1 MSNEGDQ
8 TVFYNTVT
16 DTKDSSNDVLF
27 SDKNYTFITDTTSSN
42 GSFQSGQ
49 IAFDLSTLSSQS
61 QWVSLSEAVIEFPVK
76 VSANVTTAG
85 AAGGGVTMTSLA
97 TTLKNGFHHFIDG
110 CQLQINGQG
119 IQSMQPYENVAA
131 TFRILSEWSQDEL
144 VKYGRTC
151 GVILDDCT
159 NDTIATPAVGVGLN
173 NAANATVTSTILGF
187 NAYEST
193 LIKNKALPA
202 RLSLLSDQTAA
213 TSLQSV
219 VLGNAASKI
228 AGRHNLA
235 TATIPAG
242 NTGFCYT
249 ACYLATVRLKDICD
263 IGEFPLCKNLKGF
276 LYISFNS
283 SQTTISGTTSA
294 PSAVTIQPLTG
305 RTNPIMINNV
315 GLSLGTVSSTV
326 VVTATVNSD
335 NTGATGAGPLISNA
349 RMFVPY
355 YVSNPKADMALSI
368 PNKFF
373 TTKEKIVV
381 PFVANAGQP
390 ANITLT
396 SGVSNP
402 TGLLILPMWQRLGLN
417 ANLDNPENS
426 PYDSVPGTS
435 GPFATLANL
444 QVYVANKPIYQTPV
458 QYDFEQWYAE
468 NSKTGLADG
477 IIDQQASGLLTQ
489 QLFEQNHKF
498 YYVDL
503 SRRVPS
509 EDGASKSIQVSFTNP
524 SQAYGM
530 KCIAVV
536 FYQKKWTINT
546 MTSQITSAV

>member
-49 IAFDLSTLSSQS
+49 IQFDLSTLSSQS

-76 VSANVTTAG
+76 VSANVTAS
-85 AAGGGVTMTSLA
+85 VTSASTINSLGI
-97 TTLKNGFHHFIDG
+97 TLKNGFTQFIDG

-131 TFRILSEWSQDEL
+131 SFRILSEWSQDEL
-144 VKYGRTC
+144 VKYGKTL
-151 GVILDDCT
+151 GFILDDCSG
-159 NDTIATPAVGVGLN
+159 DALATPSATSGLN
-173 NAANATVTSTILGF
+173 NAVAATVAVDKTGF
-187 NAYEST
+187 NTYQTTVA
-193 LIKNKALPA
+193 NKALSA

-219 VLGNAASKI
+219 VLGNVAART
-228 AGRHNLA
+228 AGRHNVA
-235 TATIPAG
+235 TASIPAAS
-242 NTGFCYT
+242 TGICYS

-276 LYISFNS
+276 LYLSFNS
-283 SQTTISGTTSA
+283 SQTTIVGAGSV
-294 PSAVTIQPLTG
+294 PSSVTIVPLTG
-305 RTNPIMINNV
+305 RTNPILVNNA
-315 GLSLGTVSSTV
+315 GLLLGATGSTV
-326 VVTATVNSD
+326 VITATVNSD
-335 NTGATGAGPLISNA
+335 STVVTGSGPLISNA

-355 YVSNPKADMALSI
+355 YVSNPKSDMALSI

-381 PFVANAGQP
+381 PFVSNAGQP
-390 ANITLT
+390 TNITLT

-402 TGLLILPMWQRLGLN
+402 TGLVILPMWQRLGGN
-417 ANLDNPENS
+417 TTLDNPETS

-444 QVYVANKPIYQTPV
+444 QVYVANKPIYQNPV
-458 QYDFEQWYAE
+458 QYDFEQWYSE

-477 IIDQQASGLLTQ
+477 MIDQQASGLLSQ

-524 SQAYGM
+524 SATYGM
-530 KCIAVV
+530 KCIAIV